1 MDSSLSKLSRL
12 LPGPPAHSAIAASKD
27 ALDASTIR
35 TLEVD
40 FAVGVEKDGPG
51 RAVFEEVTS
60 RRGFLAFLLLP
71 LACLLPLEEP
81 SGGTL
86 FLAFL
91 TLEPSCETDG
101 DSCTGVVG
109 FDGEGPC

>member
-1 MDSSLSKLSRL
+1 M
-12 LPGPPAHSAIAASKD
+12 AASSD

-40 FAVGVEKDGPG
+40 FAVGVDVLGVVGLE
-51 RAVFEEVTS
+51 AS
-60 RRGFLAFLLLP
+60 CRGFFDFLPLP
-71 LACLLPLEEP
+71 LACLSLLEDEP

-91 TLEPSCETDG
+91 ELEPS
-101 DSCTGVVG
+101 
-109 FDGEGPC
+109 